1 MPWTMFV
8 EGSSDEAFLSGVL
21 SHLDISNVE
30 TERING
36 GVGKLG
42 SVARQMQRRSLRGNR
57 ISVILDADADF
68 EKRRGEYETERVRH
82 ELPIDRFFL
91 LPNHRDTGCL
101 ETLLERIAV
110 SGHRLTRRACPR
122 RPALGLTR
130 TAGVS
135 RWRGGIGGGIEAGEE
150 RGGGVAPHQPVTD
163 LGQPFRIGDRC
174 QQVGQAGSGVGI
186 EARRRQPTQ
195 QCPLLVDTLGKAL
208 FTTFRNTMSGD
219 ANRRL

>member
-21 SHLDISNVE
+21 RHLEITNVE

-101 ETLLERIAV
+101 ETLLEQIAV
-110 SGHRLTRRACPR
+110 SGHRVVYECFDAYERCLRRHSDAYRVPNLKARIYAYCEALDIETSSPSRDYGNTSYWDLDAVALEPLRAFLT
-122 RPALGLTR
+122 GLHATG
-130 TAGVS
+130 A
-135 RWRGGIGGGIEAGEE
+135 
-150 RGGGVAPHQPVTD
+150 
-163 LGQPFRIGDRC
+163 
-174 QQVGQAGSGVGI
+174 
-186 EARRRQPTQ
+186 
-195 QCPLLVDTLGKAL
+195 
-208 FTTFRNTMSGD
+208 
-219 ANRRL
+219 